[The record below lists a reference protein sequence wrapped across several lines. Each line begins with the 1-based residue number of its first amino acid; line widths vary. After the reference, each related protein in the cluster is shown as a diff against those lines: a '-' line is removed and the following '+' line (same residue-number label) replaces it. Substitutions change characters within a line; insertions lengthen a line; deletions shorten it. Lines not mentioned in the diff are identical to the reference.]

1 MHSIETFIKLFRDET
16 QLTHVFNET
25 VTLQN
30 IRQDF
35 PAIAQASGFPPGDI
49 SMAYV
54 AGSYARGQQTA
65 HSDIDIECYSAAITQ
80 EYQSTFKWKGY
91 LISFSVYPAGTVRGE
106 PDNLVDRSWARS
118 CYKTAQPVYDPHNA
132 FAAMVSRYADQEMI
146 GESDIPNGLWKT
158 LRKVIE
164 YKRKML
170 SAIETGDT
178 LVQNFAAVRFIE
190 SYAVARN
197 ILVNAEISSE
207 KAQFDVLKTMVD
219 TSGETFHAKA
229 LRLLS
234 TRNIDECRLL
244 TRPFLDDL
252 IAVLEGLKP
261 GMQKAD
267 NAPATK
273 RP

>member
-91 LISFSVYPAGTVRGE
+91 LIAFSVYPAGTAASYIAVN
-106 PDNLVDRSWARS
+106 PLYYS
-118 CYKTAQPVYDPHNA
+118 CRLH
-132 FAAMVSRYADQEMI
+132 I
-146 GESDIPNGLWKT
+146 IL
-158 LRKVIE
+158 
-164 YKRKML
+164 
-170 SAIETGDT
+170 
-178 LVQNFAAVRFIE
+178 
-190 SYAVARN
+190 YAVP
-197 ILVNAEISSE
+197 EPC
-207 KAQFDVLKTMVD
+207 QD
-219 TSGETFHAKA
+219 
-229 LRLLS
+229 
-234 TRNIDECRLL
+234 
-244 TRPFLDDL
+244 
-252 IAVLEGLKP
+252 
-261 GMQKAD
+261 QKGQ
-267 NAPATK
+267 
-273 RP
+273 